1 MLSLTAHPR
10 KNDIMVIYAFYIIFN
25 GKNSISYQML
35 EKTDGQGA
43 QEAESGGGGRRQS
56 QASDTGKAGQ
66 LHFKNDE
73 EKKNRI
79 QYHNG
84 SFNTYFFMIS
94 LRRKVLN
101 AKSLCYPSGLINE

>member
-1 MLSLTAHPR
+1 MSLTAHPR

-43 QEAESGGGGRRQS
+43 QEAELRRRS

-66 LHFKNDE
+66 LNFKNVE
-73 EKKNRI
+73 GKKQI
-79 QYHNG
+79 QYHKG
-84 SFNTYFFMIS
+84 SFNTYFF
-94 LRRKVLN
+94 L
-101 AKSLCYPSGLINE
+101 